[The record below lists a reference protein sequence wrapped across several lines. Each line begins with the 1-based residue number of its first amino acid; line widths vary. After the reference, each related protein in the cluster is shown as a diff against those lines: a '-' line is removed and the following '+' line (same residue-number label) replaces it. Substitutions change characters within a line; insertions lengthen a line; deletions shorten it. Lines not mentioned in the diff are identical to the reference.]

1 MRHNIYF
8 SESCQTCRFLFLMYE
23 CKIREFLE
31 YCTQVKH
38 WQTKRYIQHCRT
50 LFTQTGSL
58 IEFPTTKRERDS
70 YYYFWLESVNGS
82 WVNIYF
88 ISIRIQYS
96 ATFMSNSMIVVVEF
110 YSVEGEIQLIFWS
123 LWIPSDV
130 CLIVCVKSWVGSF
143 KKWVLKLP
151 WSPISGC
158 AICAL
163 GSTAPVTNS
172 AGLSKA

>member
-1 MRHNIYF
+1 MWKEFKFKYGVLLCTHF
-8 SESCQTCRFLFLMYE
+8 SH
-23 CKIREFLE
+23 IFLE
-31 YCTQVKH
+31 NYLRKH
-38 WQTKRYIQHCRT
+38 WQAKRYIQHCRT

-110 YSVEGEIQLIFWS
+110 YSVEGEIQLTHIFWS

-130 CLIVCVKSWVGSF
+130 CLIVCVKSWVRSF
-143 KKWVLKLP
+143 KNWVLTYFLP
-151 WSPISGC
+151 DIFQDEQHWK
-158 AICAL
+158 
-163 GSTAPVTNS
+163 VY
-172 AGLSKA
+172 